1 MQYAATKFIVK
12 LGPVLLRF
20 DFALEDTEAPDQ

>member
-1 MQYAATKFIVK
+1 MQYAATKFVMK

-20 DFALEDTEAPDQ
+20 DFALEDSPEQ

>member
-20 DFALEDTEAPDQ
+20 DFALEESPEE